1 MSKKEKDDSGNMDS
15 KSKSLDS
22 LKDVDNIWVEVL
34 LSPTDMRKQ
43 FSIRGKSGELLFYG
57 SEKLSNFVGQG
68 RGRRFH
74 LVLLTPNMKEVL
86 NVVRKE
92 IMIWFCCFCGNV
104 CMEQLRVSMVRKDKL
119 VGTVD
124 QVKKCSRG
132 IRLDVMD
139 AKGKKV
145 LQLRG
150 PSHFF
155 ACCGLITYKF
165 DVLDL
170 NGKVIGRI
178 ARDSSSTFAHNYQL
192 SFPATLDLKI
202 KAVLLGVCFMLVSG
216 SRIFSFF
223 YWTFVILLIF
233 QCFRND
239 EISEESY
246 GPATV
251 N

>member
-1 MSKKEKDDSGNMDS
+1 MSKKDKDGSGGTTDS
-15 KSKSLDS
+15 KSKNLDS
-22 LKDVDNIWVEVL
+22 LKDLDNIWVEVL

-43 FSIRGKSGELLFYG
+43 FSVRGKSGELLFYG
-57 SEKLSNFVGQG
+57 SEQMSNFRGQG
-68 RGRRFH
+68 RGRRFQ
-74 LVLLTPNMKEVL
+74 LLLLSPNMKEVV

-132 IRLDVMD
+132 LRLNVMD

-155 ACCGLITYKF
+155 ACCGLISYKL
-165 DVLDL
+165 DILDL

-178 ARDSSSTFAHNYQL
+178 ARDASSTFAHNYQV

-202 KAVLLGVCFMLVSG
+202 KAVLLGVCFMLVG
-216 SRIFSFF
+216 
-223 YWTFVILLIF
+223 
-233 QCFRND
+233 
-239 EISEESY
+239 
-246 GPATV
+246 
-251 N
+251 